1 MAKILLTGAAGFL
14 GSHCLPK
21 LKAAGHTVIQTD
33 QSGNVDIVLNLADSQ
48 ATKALPEADIVIHC
62 AAVQYVTQK
71 KPILHWKKFFYEN
84 NVEATRNLINRYNN
98 KDVYFIHI
106 GTSMQYEQ
114 NGADI
119 YTTKSHMHA
128 QGIYSQTKL
137 IAQHIVDNSRLQ
149 NTTVIPC
156 IIGGKGREGL
166 FKGFVKT
173 IQNQKLAIIPGKGI
187 YPISIVH
194 VEDVADLI
202 LQIVTHQ
209 PTGYFNAAAPDAL
222 SITQWAENIAQIL
235 GIRDTRFIH
244 LPLAPLALTSYLVRY
259 RLLAKEQLSMLSMP
273 HVLDCENG
281 KSIHWNAKYSSADII
296 SDIVAH
302 IRK

>member
-21 LKAAGHTVIQTD
+21 LKAAGHTIIKTD
-33 QSGNVDIVLNLADSQ
+33 QNGDVDILLNLADSQ
-48 ATKALPEADIVIHC
+48 TIRKLPEVDIVIHC

-71 KPILHWKKFFYEN
+71 KPIFNWKKFFYQN
-84 NVEATRNLINRYNN
+84 NVEVTRNLISRYRN
-98 KDVYFIHI
+98 KKVYFVHI

-119 YTTKSHMHA
+119 YTPESHMYA

-137 IAQHIVDNSRLQ
+137 SAQHIVDDSGLRSA
-149 NTTVIPC
+149 TVIPC

-173 IQNQKLAIIPGKGI
+173 IQNQSLAIIPGKGA

-222 SITQWAENIAQIL
+222 SITQWAETIAQIL
-235 GIRDTRFIH
+235 DIKHIRFTH
-244 LPLAPLALTSYLVRY
+244 LPLMPLALASYVSGY

-281 KSIHWNAKYSSADII
+281 KSIQWKARYCSADII
-296 SDIVAH
+296 HDIVSH
-302 IRK
+302 IRS